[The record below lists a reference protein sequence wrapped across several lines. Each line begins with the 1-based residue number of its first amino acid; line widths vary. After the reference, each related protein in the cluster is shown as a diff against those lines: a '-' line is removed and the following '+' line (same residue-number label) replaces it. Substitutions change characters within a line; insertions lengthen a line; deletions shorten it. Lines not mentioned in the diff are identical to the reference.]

1 MFSQLSKYLRD
12 GVSAGEAVALVV
24 VFLVGAVVWIF
35 HFKQS
40 KKILEMKKTQI
51 IVCCDSHSQFP
62 APWQRNI

>member
-40 KKILEMKKTQI
+40 KKILEMKKLK
-51 IVCCDSHSQFP
+51 
-62 APWQRNI
+62 